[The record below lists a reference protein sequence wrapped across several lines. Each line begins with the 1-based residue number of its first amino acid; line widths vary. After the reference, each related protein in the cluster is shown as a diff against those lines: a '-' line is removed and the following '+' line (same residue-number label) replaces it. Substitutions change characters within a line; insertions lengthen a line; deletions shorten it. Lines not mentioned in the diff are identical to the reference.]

1 MEEEKVD
8 KEFVDYINR
17 SHANGDLPI
26 LLKKL
31 DQLMDYHTY
40 RMDLEHVVSNTNLY
54 LETGGRR
61 SGVKELYDAIQGI
74 INPV

>member
-1 MEEEKVD
+1 MEEEVD

-31 DQLMDYHTY
+31 DELMDYHRG
-40 RMDLEHVVSNTNLY
+40 RMDLEYVISNTNLY
-54 LETGGRR
+54 LETGGRKA
-61 SGVKELYDAIQGI
+61 GIHELYEAIEGI
-74 INPV
+74 IEPV